1 MKDIFFKRKQYKF
14 SEWDSNLLPEAH
26 KTRTLP
32 NRLKKHDN
40 VVSKTN
46 LKTNKGLY
54 LTILFHSF
62 AIETISIEM

>member
-46 LKTNKGLY
+46 KQTKVSILQYYSIPSRLKPY
-54 LTILFHSF
+54 R
-62 AIETISIEM
+62 